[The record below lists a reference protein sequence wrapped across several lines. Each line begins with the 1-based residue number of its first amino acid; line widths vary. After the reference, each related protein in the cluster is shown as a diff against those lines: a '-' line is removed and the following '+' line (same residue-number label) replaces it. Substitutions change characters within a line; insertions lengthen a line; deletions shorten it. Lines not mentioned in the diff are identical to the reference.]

1 MRRPVKNRNIVS
13 PDIKYGS
20 THLEKFINCVMQDG
34 KKNTARTAVYTALAL
49 VQEKEAKETPADT
62 LEVFENALKNAGP
75 LVEVRSRRI
84 GGANYQVP
92 REVRN
97 ERRLALAMRW
107 IIESARNRKGIK
119 ISAAIAEEL
128 MLAAKGEGN
137 AVKKKKDTHKMAE
150 SNKAF
155 AHFAW

>member
-1 MRRPVKNRNIVS
+1 MRRKVTNRNIVK
-13 PDIKYGS
+13 PDIKFDS
-20 THLEKFINCVMQDG
+20 LTLEKFINSIMHDG
-34 KKNTARTAVYTALAL
+34 KKNTARTIVYDALDI
-49 VQEKEAKETPADT
+49 VKEKEGTENP
-62 LEVFENALKNAGP
+62 LEVFDMALKNAGP

-92 REVRN
+92 REVRT
-97 ERRLALAMRW
+97 ERRIALAMRW
-107 IIESARNRKGIK
+107 IIEAARGRKGMK
-119 ISAAIAEEL
+119 AAQALAEEF

>member
-1 MRRPVKNRNIVS
+1 MRRPVKNRNIVGE
-13 PDIKYGS
+13 DIKYGS
-20 THLEKFINCVMQDG
+20 DRLEKFINCIMWDG
-34 KKNTARTAVYTALAL
+34 KKNTARDIVYSALDIIK
-49 VQEKEAKETPADT
+49 EKEGVENPLETFDMAM
-62 LEVFENALKNAGP
+62 KNAGP

-92 REVRN
+92 REVRT
-97 ERRLALAMRW
+97 ERRNALAMRW
-107 IIESARNRKGIK
+107 IIEAARSRKGVK
-119 ISAAIAEEL
+119 TAVALADEL

-137 AVKKKKDTHKMAE
+137 SVKKKKDTHKMAE

>member
-1 MRRPVKNRNIVS
+1 MRRPVKIRNMAS
-13 PDIKYGS
+13 PDIKYS
-20 THLEKFINCVMQDG
+20 SVKLEKFINSIMWDG
-34 KKNTARTAVYTALAL
+34 KKNAAREIVYGALDIIK
-49 VQEKEAKETPADT
+49 EKEGVEDPM
-62 LEVFENALKNAGP
+62 EVFENALKNAGP

-97 ERRLALAMRW
+97 ERRIALAYRW
-107 IIESARNRKGIK
+107 IIDSARARKGVK
-119 ISAAIAEEL
+119 MAQALATEL
-128 MLAAKGEGN
+128 IEASKGEGN

>member
-1 MRRPVKNRNIVS
+1 MAS
-13 PDIKYGS
+13 PDIKYS
-20 THLEKFINCVMQDG
+20 SVKLEKFINSIMWDG
-34 KKNTARTAVYTALAL
+34 KKNAAREIVYGALDIIK
-49 VQEKEAKETPADT
+49 EKEGVEDPM
-62 LEVFENALKNAGP
+62 EVFENALKNAGP

-97 ERRLALAMRW
+97 ERRIALAYRW
-107 IIESARNRKGIK
+107 IIDSARARKGVK
-119 ISAAIAEEL
+119 MAQALATEL
-128 MLAAKGEGN
+128 IEASKGEGN

>member
-20 THLEKFINCVMQDG
+20 LKLEKFINCIMWDG
-34 KKNTARTAVYTALAL
+34 KKNIARSAVYDALDI
-49 VQEKEAKETPADT
+49 VKEKEGVEDPM
-62 LEVFENALKNAGP
+62 EIFEAAMKNAGP

-97 ERRLALAMRW
+97 ERRVSLAMRW
-107 IIESARNRKGIK
+107 IIDSARTRKGVK
-119 ISAAIAEEL
+119 VSVA
-128 MLAAKGEGN
+128 LADEFIQASKGEGN

>member
-1 MRRPVKNRNIVS
+1 MRRKVTNRNIVS
-13 PDIKYGS
+13 PDIKFNS
-20 THLEKFINCVMQDG
+20 TVLEKFINSIMMDG
-34 KKNTARTAVYTALAL
+34 KKNTARTIVYGALEIVKEKDAV
-49 VQEKEAKETPADT
+49 ENP
-62 LEVFENALKNAGP
+62 LEVFDTAIKNAGP

-97 ERRLALAMRW
+97 ERRTALAMRW
-107 IIESARNRKGIK
+107 IIDAARTRKGVK
-119 ISAAIAEEL
+119 TAVALADEL
-128 MLAAKGEGN
+128 SLAAKGEGN

-155 AHFAW
+155 AHLGNF

>member
-1 MRRPVKNRNIVS
+1 MRRKVTNRNKVSADIV
-13 PDIKYGS
+13 YGS
-20 THLEKFINCVMQDG
+20 EVLEKFINCIMWDG
-34 KKNTARTAVYTALAL
+34 KKATARAVVYGALDI
-49 VQEKEAKETPADT
+49 VKEKEGTETP
-62 LEVFENALKNAGP
+62 LEVFDTAMKNAGP

-92 REVRN
+92 REVRP
-97 ERRLALAMRW
+97 ERRSALAMRW
-107 IIESARNRKGIK
+107 IIESARGRKGVK
-119 ISAAIAEEL
+119 MATALAEEIS
-128 MLAAKGEGN
+128 LAAKGEGN

>member
-1 MRRPVKNRNIVS
+1 MVK

-20 THLEKFINCVMQDG
+20 ERLEKFINSIMQDG
-34 KKNTARTAVYTALAL
+34 KKNTARTIVYGALDIIK
-49 VQEKEAKETPADT
+49 EKDSTVEDA
-62 LEVFENALKNAGP
+62 LEVFENAIKNAGP

-92 REVRN
+92 REVRT
-97 ERRLALAMRW
+97 ERRNALAMRW
-107 IIESARNRKGIK
+107 IIDATRNRKGVK
-119 ISAAIAEEL
+119 TAVALADEL
-128 MLAAKGEGN
+128 SLAAKGEGN

>member
-1 MRRPVKNRNIVS
+1 MVS
-13 PDIKYGS
+13 PDIKFGS
-20 THLEKFINCVMQDG
+20 LKLEKFINCIMWDG
-34 KKNTARTAVYTALAL
+34 KKNTARSAVYDALDI
-49 VQEKEAKETPADT
+49 VKEKESVEDPM
-62 LEVFENALKNAGP
+62 EVFENAIKNAGP

-107 IIESARNRKGIK
+107 IIESARARKGIT
-119 ISAAIAEEL
+119 IANALAEEIIQ
-128 MLAAKGEGN
+128 ASKGEGN

>member
-1 MRRPVKNRNIVS
+1 MRRKVTNRNIVK
-13 PDIKYGS
+13 PDIKFDS
-20 THLEKFINCVMQDG
+20 MILEKFINSIMWDG
-34 KKNTARTAVYTALAL
+34 KKNTARTIVYDALDI
-49 VQEKEAKETPADT
+49 VKEKGGTENP
-62 LEVFENALKNAGP
+62 LEVFDEAIKNAGP

-92 REVRN
+92 REVRT
-97 ERRLALAMRW
+97 ERRTALAMRW
-107 IIESARNRKGIK
+107 IIEAARGRKGVK
-119 ISAAIAEEL
+119 TAVALADEL

>member
-1 MRRPVKNRNIVS
+1 MRRPVKNRNIVGK
-13 PDIKYGS
+13 DIKYGS
-20 THLEKFINCVMQDG
+20 DKLEKFINSIMWDG
-34 KKNTARTAVYTALAL
+34 KKNTARAIVYDALEAIK
-49 VQEKEAKETPADT
+49 EKEGVENP
-62 LEVFENALKNAGP
+62 LEVFDTALKNAGP

-92 REVRN
+92 REVRA
-97 ERRLALAMRW
+97 ERRIALAMRW
-107 IIESARNRKGIK
+107 IIEAARSRKGVK
-119 ISAAIAEEL
+119 VSTALADEL
-128 MLAAKGEGN
+128 TLAAKGEGN

>member
-1 MRRPVKNRNIVS
+1 MRRKVTNRNMVS

-20 THLEKFINCVMQDG
+20 LKLEKFINCIMWDG
-34 KKNTARTAVYTALAL
+34 KKNTARTNVYDALDI
-49 VQEKEAKETPADT
+49 VKEKEGIEDPM
-62 LEVFENALKNAGP
+62 EVFESALKNAGP

-92 REVRN
+92 REVRT
-97 ERRLALAMRW
+97 ERRQALAMRW
-107 IIESARNRKGIK
+107 IIESARGRKGVK
-119 ISAAIAEEL
+119 TSVA
-128 MLAAKGEGN
+128 LADEFIQASKGEGN

>member
-1 MRRPVKNRNIVS
+1 MVS

-20 THLEKFINCVMQDG
+20 LKLEKFINCIMWDG
-34 KKNTARTAVYTALAL
+34 KKNTARSAVYDALDL
-49 VQEKEAKETPADT
+49 VKEKEGVEDPM
-62 LEVFENALKNAGP
+62 EVFESALKNAGP

-97 ERRLALAMRW
+97 ERRLSLAMRW
-107 IIESARNRKGIK
+107 IIDSARARKGVK
-119 ISAAIAEEL
+119 TSVA
-128 MLAAKGEGN
+128 LADEFIQASKGEGN

>member
-1 MRRPVKNRNIVS
+1 MVS
-13 PDIKYGS
+13 ADIKYGS
-20 THLEKFINCVMQDG
+20 LKLEKFINSIMWDG
-34 KKNTARTAVYTALAL
+34 KKATARAIVYGALDIIK
-49 VQEKEAKETPADT
+49 EKEKVEDPM
-62 LEVFENALKNAGP
+62 EVFENALKNAGP

-97 ERRLALAMRW
+97 ERRIALAYRW
-107 IIESARNRKGIK
+107 IIDSARGRKGVK
-119 ISAAIAEEL
+119 MADALAEEL
-128 MLAAKGEGN
+128 IQASKGEGN

>member
-1 MRRPVKNRNIVS
+1 MI
-13 PDIKYGS
+13 
-20 THLEKFINCVMQDG
+20 LEKFINSIMMSG
-34 KKNTARTAVYTALAL
+34 KKNTARAIVYGALDI
-49 VQEKEAKETPADT
+49 VKEKQGVENPLEIFDEAMKQ
-62 LEVFENALKNAGP
+62 AGP

-92 REVRN
+92 REVRT
-97 ERRLALAMRW
+97 ERRTALAMRW
-107 IIESARNRKGIK
+107 IIEAARGRKGVK
-119 ISAAIAEEL
+119 TAVALADEL

>member
-1 MRRPVKNRNIVS
+1 MRRPVKNRNMVS
-13 PDIKYGS
+13 ADIKYGS
-20 THLEKFINCVMQDG
+20 EKLEKFINSIMWDG
-34 KKNTARTAVYTALAL
+34 KKTIARGIVYSALDIIK
-49 VQEKEAKETPADT
+49 EKEKVEDPM
-62 LEVFENALKNAGP
+62 EVFENALKNAGP

-97 ERRLALAMRW
+97 ERRIALAYRW
-107 IIESARNRKGIK
+107 IIDSARGRKGVK
-119 ISAAIAEEL
+119 MADALAEEL
-128 MLAAKGEGN
+128 IQASKGEGN

>member
-1 MRRPVKNRNIVS
+1 MRRPVKNRNIVK
-13 PDIKYGS
+13 PDIKFS
-20 THLEKFINCVMQDG
+20 SETLEKFINSIMQSG
-34 KKNTARTAVYTALAL
+34 KKNTARAIVYGALDIIK
-49 VQEKEAKETPADT
+49 EKEGVENA

-92 REVRN
+92 REVRT
-97 ERRLALAMRW
+97 ERRTALAIRW
-107 IIESARNRKGIK
+107 IIEATRNRKGAK
-119 ISAAIAEEL
+119 TAVALAEEL
-128 MLAAKGEGN
+128 SLAAKGEGN

>member
-1 MRRPVKNRNIVS
+1 MVK

-20 THLEKFINCVMQDG
+20 ERLEKFINSIMQDG
-34 KKNTARTAVYTALAL
+34 KKNTARTIVYGALDI
-49 VQEKEAKETPADT
+49 VKEKDNVEDP
-62 LEVFENALKNAGP
+62 LEVFENAIKNAGP

-92 REVRN
+92 REVRT
-97 ERRLALAMRW
+97 ERRNALAMRW
-107 IIESARNRKGIK
+107 IIDATHNRKGVK
-119 ISAAIAEEL
+119 TAIALADEL
-128 MLAAKGEGN
+128 SLAAKNEGN

>member
-1 MRRPVKNRNIVS
+1 MVT
-13 PDIKYGS
+13 PDIKYS
-20 THLEKFINCVMQDG
+20 SLKLEKFINCIMWDG
-34 KKNTARTAVYTALAL
+34 KKNTARSAVYDALDL
-49 VQEKEAKETPADT
+49 VKEKESVEDPM
-62 LEVFENALKNAGP
+62 EVFEGALKNAGP

-107 IIESARNRKGIK
+107 IIESARGRKGVT
-119 ISAAIAEEL
+119 ISEA
-128 MLAAKGEGN
+128 LADEFIQASKGEGN

>member
-1 MRRPVKNRNIVS
+1 MRRKVTNRNIVK

-20 THLEKFINCVMQDG
+20 TTLEKFINCIMWDG
-34 KKNTARTAVYTALAL
+34 KKNTARSAVYDALAL
-49 VQEKEAKETPADT
+49 VKEKEGKENP
-62 LEVFENALKNAGP
+62 LEVFDEALKNAGP

-97 ERRLALAMRW
+97 ERRQALAMRW
-107 IIESARNRKGIK
+107 IIDSARGRKGIK
-119 ISAAIAEEL
+119 VSTALAEEL

>member
-1 MRRPVKNRNIVS
+1 MVS
-13 PDIKYGS
+13 PDIKYAS
-20 THLEKFINCVMQDG
+20 VKLEKFINSIMWDG
-34 KKNTARTAVYTALAL
+34 KKNTARDIVYDALEL
-49 VQEKEAKETPADT
+49 VKEKAKVEDPM
-62 LEVFENALKNAGP
+62 EVFENALKNAGP

-97 ERRLALAMRW
+97 ERRIALAYRW
-107 IIESARNRKGIK
+107 IIDSARARKGVK
-119 ISAAIAEEL
+119 MAEA
-128 MLAAKGEGN
+128 LADEFIQASNGEGN